1 MHALGDSTIAMYWV
15 AVCFLQ
21 VVSLA
26 TELEEALLALCSR
39 EQLLEQIWG
48 QLSGTMPQPAAD
60 TAAAAAAAAAAAG
73 RIGSLQ
79 PKAAVA
85 SALSRTEQLRK
96 LAAQQKQRWSQVG
109 VGIGLV

>member
-1 MHALGDSTIAMYWV
+1 M
-15 AVCFLQ
+15 Q

-48 QLSGTMPQPAAD
+48 QLSGTMPPS
-60 TAAAAAAAAAAAG
+60 AAAAAAG
-73 RIGSLQ
+73 GHSSSLQ
-79 PKAAVA
+79 PKAAVV

-96 LAAQQKQRWSQVG
+96 LAAQQKQRWSQVLMETGLG
-109 VGIGLV
+109 VLE

>member
-1 MHALGDSTIAMYWV
+1 M
-15 AVCFLQ
+15 Q

-48 QLSGTMPQPAAD
+48 QLSGTMPPS
-60 TAAAAAAAAAAAG
+60 AAAAAAG
-73 RIGSLQ
+73 GHSSSLQ
-79 PKAAVA
+79 PKAAVV

-96 LAAQQKQRWSQVG
+96 LAAQQKQRWSQVRMRTGLG
-109 VGIGLV
+109 VLE

>member
-1 MHALGDSTIAMYWV
+1 M
-15 AVCFLQ
+15 Q

-48 QLSGTMPQPAAD
+48 QLSGTMPPSAS
-60 TAAAAAAAAAAAG
+60 AAAAAAG
-73 RIGSLQ
+73 GHSSSLQ

-96 LAAQQKQRWSQVG
+96 LAAQQKQRWSQVLMETGLG
-109 VGIGLV
+109 VLE